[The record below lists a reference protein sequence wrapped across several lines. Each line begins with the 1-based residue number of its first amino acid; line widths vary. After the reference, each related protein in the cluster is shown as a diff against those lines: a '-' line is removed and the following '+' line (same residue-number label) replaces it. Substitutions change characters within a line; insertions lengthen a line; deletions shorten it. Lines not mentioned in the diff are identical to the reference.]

1 MTKFKIADLPEAD
14 YNLRDSIER
23 KFRGQVKFESTEQSL
38 NTLFWY
44 PPSGLGG
51 WYTTELVKAFV
62 DGYQAKPPVYARR
75 SSRQSSWYGTD

>member
-51 WYTTELVKAFV
+51 W
-62 DGYQAKPPVYARR
+62 VYNGACESLRR
-75 SSRQSSWYGTD
+75 WLPS